1 MLLDIY
7 FLLLKMHDPGL
18 PKSKKVLLRIT
29 ESSQM
34 ILIKTVDMLDKNL
47 FAKREIHVLREN
59 YFSYI

>member
-29 ESSQM
+29 EFTDDFNQ
-34 ILIKTVDMLDKNL
+34 NGGH
-47 FAKREIHVLREN
+47 A
-59 YFSYI
+59 